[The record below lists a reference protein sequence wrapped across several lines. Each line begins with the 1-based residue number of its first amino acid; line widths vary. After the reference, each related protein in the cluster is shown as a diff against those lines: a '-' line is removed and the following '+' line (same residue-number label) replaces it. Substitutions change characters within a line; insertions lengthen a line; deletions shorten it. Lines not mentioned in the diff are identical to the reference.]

1 MGIGVLF
8 LAGIVLCISLLARLI
23 ISQFF
28 THQVFDSN
36 SSMPLVPGI
45 NESLFE
51 EQEYIEPAFID
62 ENGQDQNPVHNGR
75 ESKEE
80 DTVREY
86 L

>member
-1 MGIGVLF
+1 MGIGVLL

-28 THQVFDSN
+28 TQQVFDNN

-51 EQEYIEPAFID
+51 QKENAAPASKDRSD
-62 ENGQDQNPVHNGR
+62 ENTTPAKG
-75 ESKEE
+75 SKDGE
-80 DTVREY
+80 T
-86 L
+86 